1 MVGGVLGFT
10 VNTKLVDAV
19 SAPSLTV
26 TVMEEVPLA
35 PATGVMATVRFA
47 PFPPK
52 AMFASGT
59 SAAFDELPASVKL
72 PGGVSASPTVN
83 AIAEVGV
90 FSFVD

>member
-1 MVGGVLGFT
+1 M
-10 VNTKLVDAV
+10 VDAV
-19 SAPSLTV
+19 SVPSLTV
-26 TVMEEVPLA
+26 TVMVEVPLPIVA
-35 PATGVMATVRFA
+35 GVMTTVRLA
-47 PFPPK
+47 PLPPK

-59 SAAFDELPASVKL
+59 NAGFDELPASVKL